1 MQTRRD
7 ILAVAA
13 ATVTLPMIDS
23 ALGTLK
29 SASAAAPAA
38 APAAAAAPAVN
49 TPAEKAGWF
58 TTTLKPADVKAGE
71 FTAVPDHK
79 VILVN
84 SDKKIAAYTNICTHR
99 QCAMAP
105 TAAAKT
111 IECSCHKSAFNT
123 DGTVAKGPATKPLD
137 RYSIRVNDKGL
148 IEIDATVPKAD
159 AKEFAISVA

>member
-7 ILAVAA
+7 VLAVAA

-29 SASAAAPAA
+29 SARAAAPAA
-38 APAAAAAPAVN
+38 PAAAPAVN

-71 FTAVPDHK
+71 FTAVPGHK
-79 VILVN
+79 VVLAN
-84 SDKKIAAYTNICTHR
+84 TDKKISAFTDICTHR
-99 QCAMAP
+99 QCEMKP
-105 TAAAKT
+105 TAGEKT
-111 IECSCHKSAFNT
+111 IVCTCHKSAFNL
-123 DGTVAKGPATKPLD
+123 DGTVAKSPATKPLE

-148 IEIDATVPKAD
+148 IEIDAEAPKAD
-159 AKEFAISVA
+159 AKEFAIPAA